1 MAEADSKGSVTI
13 GEGVIVHGTITA
25 MGRATVYGSLDG
37 EVTASDVLIGPSG
50 RITGRLTADTVDIH
64 GEGPAELTAWQSL
77 TVRATG
83 RLNGVIHYARLEVEP
98 GGVVDGELIPLADSP
113 SEPSVSSAHSPAT
126 APRAS

>member
-1 MAEADSKGSVTI
+1 MSEADHKGSVTI

-25 MGRATVYGSLDG
+25 TGRATVYGSLDG

-64 GEGPAELTAWQSL
+64 GDGPAEVTAWQSL

-83 RLNGVIHYARLEVEP
+83 RLNGTIHYARLEVEP

-113 SEPSVSSAHSPAT
+113 SEPSVASAHSPTA
-126 APRAS
+126 APRAP